1 MQGLVWND
9 LNFGGEIT
17 ALSDTFTFQK
27 IMKNLTYPIYF
38 AGYRPLAMLYE
49 LKSPTTHRQS
59 EIFIVLWKPKRQ
71 IISPISKH
79 LNEPFNFQKCLT
91 CNFMK

>member
-27 IMKNLTYPIYF
+27 IMKNKPI
-38 AGYRPLAMLYE
+38 LSILQVID
-49 LKSPTTHRQS
+49 L
-59 EIFIVLWKPKRQ
+59 
-71 IISPISKH
+71 
-79 LNEPFNFQKCLT
+79 
-91 CNFMK
+91 